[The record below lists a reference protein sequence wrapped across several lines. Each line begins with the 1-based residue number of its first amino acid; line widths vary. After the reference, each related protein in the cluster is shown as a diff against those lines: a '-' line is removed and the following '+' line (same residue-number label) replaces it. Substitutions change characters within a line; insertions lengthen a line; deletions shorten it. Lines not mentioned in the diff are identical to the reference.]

1 MVGATAMC
9 VTETTA
15 SGNEYK
21 VKDIAE
27 ADFGRME
34 ITLAEEEMPGTWHYS
49 HHNITQIGL

>member
-1 MVGATAMC
+1 MVGTTAMC

-34 ITLAEEEMPGTWHYS
+34 ITLAEEEMPGAWRCARGE
-49 HHNITQIGL
+49 GLL